1 MAVHA
6 FFATEPTQERGVAS
20 SCVVPNVHL
29 DGEAGWQQA
38 AGANPEARK
47 WVAACWWRATGV
59 LSQIR
64 TWTAAGAG
72 RRRTPRLDS
81 LAVFVYGRTVP
92 SRRCLWALALGLVV
106 PLGCGPVE
114 YLTRVSSRAA
124 SALAEA
130 GREGAEQKA
139 PYEYAKAAEYYHKA
153 REDAAHSYYQTAIDW
168 GRRSEDCSR
177 KAIARAKQS
186 QPAGRGAHPDHTTCG
201 EP

>member
-1 MAVHA
+1 MPDDA
-6 FFATEPTQERGVAS
+6 FLQPTRRKREGLHHPAS
-20 SCVVPNVHL
+20 SRLAAWTVRRESSRRRAPSPGEGSGAVVDTTSCGYGGIAEGTPHL
-29 DGEAGWQQA
+29 DW
-38 AGANPEARK
+38 
-47 WVAACWWRATGV
+47 
-59 LSQIR
+59 
-64 TWTAAGAG
+64 
-72 RRRTPRLDS
+72 

-124 SALAEA
+124 SALAQA

-186 QPAGRGAHPDHTTCG
+186 QPAGAVAHPDRTTCG
-201 EP
+201 GP

>member
-1 MAVHA
+1 MSDEA
-6 FFATEPTQERGVAS
+6 FLQPTSRKGKGLHHPVLSRIAAWTLRRESSGRRVPSPSQGSGVVVDAAS
-20 SCVVPNVHL
+20 CGHSGIAGGTRHL
-29 DGEAGWQQA
+29 D
-38 AGANPEARK
+38 
-47 WVAACWWRATGV
+47 C
-59 LSQIR
+59 
-64 TWTAAGAG
+64 
-72 RRRTPRLDS
+72 

-124 SALAEA
+124 SALAQA

-186 QPAGRGAHPDHTTCG
+186 QPAGAGAHPDHTTCG
-201 EP
+201 GP